1 MAQKKIR
8 IELTPRQ
15 RRALIEKSGGLSL
28 TRQCGLLGINRS
40 TLYYKPAPPAP
51 MALLIK
57 LVIDYIYTN
66 RPIYGYRRITKEL
79 IKVYGL
85 PVDRKTTLRY
95 MREMGIQAIYP
106 KPNTSKPNPENKVYP
121 YLLKGLRIT
130 HPNQVW
136 STDVTYIPLIGGFMY
151 LTAII
156 DWYSRYVLSWALS
169 DTLEID
175 FVLEAA
181 REALKRG
188 KPEIMNSDQGSHYT
202 SPKYIQ
208 ILIDAGVSISMDHK
222 GRCFDNIFVERLW
235 RTVKY
240 ELIYINDFNSP
251 RELRS
256 KLTEYFLF
264 YNYERY
270 HQSLNYLTPAQVHFG
285 QQRIDKLLR
294 I

>member
-15 RRALIEKSGGLSL
+15 RRALVEKSGGLSL
-28 TRQCGLLGINRS
+28 TRQCRLLGINRS
-40 TLYYKPAPPAP
+40 TLYYKPAAPAP

-57 LVIDYIYTN
+57 LVIDYIFIN
-66 RPIYGYRRITKEL
+66 RPIYGHRRITKEL
-79 IKVYGL
+79 VEVYGL
-85 PVDRKTTLRY
+85 LVDRKTTLRY

-106 KPNTSKPNPENKVYP
+106 KPDTSKPNPENKVYP
-121 YLLKGLRIT
+121 YLLKGLKIT

-136 STDVTYIPLIGGFMY
+136 STDITYIPMIGGFMY

-175 FVLEAA
+175 FVLEAT

-202 SPKYIQ
+202 SPKYTQ

-251 RELRS
+251 RELRN

-270 HQSLNYLTPAQVHFG
+270 HQSLDYQTPAQVHFSL
-285 QQRIDKLLR
+285 QENDRQ
-294 I
+294 

>member
-15 RRALIEKSGGLSL
+15 RRALVEKSGGLSL
-28 TRQCGLLGINRS
+28 TQQCRLLGINRS
-40 TLYYKPAPPAP
+40 TLYYKPAAPAP

-57 LVIDYIYTN
+57 LVIDYIFTN
-66 RPIYGYRRITKEL
+66 RPVYGYRRITKEL
-79 IKVYGL
+79 VEVYGL
-85 PVDRKTTLRY
+85 LVDRKTTLRY

-106 KPNTSKPNPENKVYP
+106 KPDTSKPNPENKVYP
-121 YLLKGLRIT
+121 YLLKGLKIT

-136 STDVTYIPLIGGFMY
+136 STDITYIPMIGGFMY

-188 KPEIMNSDQGSHYT
+188 KPEIMSDQGSHYT
-202 SPKYIQ
+202 SPKFTQ

-251 RELRS
+251 RELRN

-270 HQSLNYLTPAQVHFG
+270 HQSLDYQTPAQVHFNL
-285 QQRIDKLLR
+285 QENDWL
-294 I
+294 